1 VGFLA
6 LSLEQDEAR
15 VRRAVEE
22 WKLGISVVTATGEM
36 LGPLG
41 VREVPS
47 TLFVDAEGIIAA
59 AASGPRSQRFLAER
73 TGALLAPPP

>member
-1 VGFLA
+1 M
-6 LSLEQDEAR
+6 Q
-15 VRRAVEE
+15 
-22 WKLGISVVTATGEM
+22 WW
-36 LGPLG
+36 GPLG